1 MQGNDDEGLTTPAAS
16 DEVRASSAGE
26 AGRLP
31 PDVPV
36 LDSSEL
42 FGHHKQIVIG
52 HNDCRYVLRITK
64 HGKLILNK

>member
-1 MQGNDDEGLTTPAAS
+1 MQGNDEKGKAAS
-16 DEVRASSAGE
+16 GAQGASSAGD
-26 AGRLP
+26 ANRLP
-31 PDVPV
+31 ADVPV

>member
-1 MQGNDDEGLTTPAAS
+1 MQGNDDKDRERPVAS
-16 DEVRASSAGE
+16 EAMRAGSAGE

-31 PDVPV
+31 SDVPV

-42 FGHHKQIVIG
+42 FGGHKQIVIG

>member
-1 MQGNDDEGLTTPAAS
+1 MQGHNEKGRGKPAAS
-16 DEVRASSAGE
+16 EAMRATTAGE
-26 AGRLP
+26 TARVSP
-31 PDVPV
+31 EVPV